1 MKRKFAIRAFL
12 RSELDDPNRRV
23 SDLPR
28 PSTKSL
34 TSVLYLENSP
44 ARAVCSV
51 GGLVYPELRSGA
63 AFSACS
69 TTTRPRRQGAA
80 SIRRI
85 QLPVRPARFP
95 PTPHHPIKVH
105 AFCLQ
110 PSLQRL
116 PS

>member
-34 TSVLYLENSP
+34 TSVLYLETSLAGP
-44 ARAVCSV
+44 VCWSAAVFFALSREEPP
-51 GGLVYPELRSGA
+51 LFRLQQQYTRPKPKTLRSPYEIKVTITA
-63 AFSACS
+63 
-69 TTTRPRRQGAA
+69 T

-85 QLPVRPARFP
+85 QLPIRAARF
-95 PTPHHPIKVH
+95 
-105 AFCLQ
+105 
-110 PSLQRL
+110 
-116 PS
+116 